1 MAFGLFKIWHCVR
14 LALSLQRDLVPGVT
28 ALGEK
33 GTGWESRTDG
43 AAVCP
48 LLNYPHWTTLQS
60 PDGKG
65 AHGKG

>member
-1 MAFGLFKIWHCVR
+1 MRTGVFYVSYCIYDVFV
-14 LALSLQRDLVPGVT
+14 LSLQRDLVPGVT

-48 LLNYPHWTTLQS
+48 L
-60 PDGKG
+60 
-65 AHGKG
+65 